1 MYSENSKK
9 SIYFHNR
16 TDIFIIILV
25 FILTVCPVI
34 ISAFSRLNAK
44 SRQKDIYLSPSCE
57 EFFGSKTMETLV
69 REFNEQNPD
78 LRIALLN
85 VPGDKIGDKNS
96 DKNGEKIKEPDILFF
111 DESEFNDL
119 AAAGTF
125 FPMESFSEGETGVMV
140 SAIPLVSFMDL
151 LFFNIE
157 LLQAAG
163 FDRPPKTEEDFLL
176 YAKTISTANNGVLA
190 DAAGAVMALS
200 PSNKQ
205 SLSRDIFS
213 WIWAAGW
220 NFWPEEGS
228 SSSAP
233 LINTKPVINE
243 LNFLSKLYRDG
254 TLSQESSSVPQNRAL
269 SLNSFELTEEQAL
282 EGFARGKIAMIIAS
296 TRDIPALREK
306 MGDGV
311 FGISTIPG
319 GGAAGKYS
327 VSLTGI
333 FAGINK
339 NCAYPDAARVFLE
352 FLASKS
358 PLLCAQLKAVPGYVP
373 DLVSGDNK
381 NYIKEDPFYAK
392 AWEIFE
398 TSVVVRGFLGVPGA
412 QEYENAVREEIRPFF
427 EGRRT
432 AQETVNAI
440 QRRWDGVYA
449 SSVPKD

>member
-1 MYSENSKK
+1 MYSENNKK

-44 SRQKDIYLSPSCE
+44 SRQKDIYLSLNCE
-57 EFFGSKTMETLV
+57 EFFGSKTMETLM
-69 REFNEQNPD
+69 REFNGQNPD

-85 VPGDKIGDKNS
+85 VSIDKNGDKN
-96 DKNGEKIKEPDILFF
+96 KEPDILFF

-125 FPMESFSEGETGVMV
+125 YPMESFSENETGAMV
-140 SAIPLVSFMDL
+140 PAIPLVSFMDL

-163 FDRPPKTEEDFLL
+163 FDRPPKTAEDFLL
-176 YAKTISTANNGVLA
+176 YAKTISAANNGILA

-228 SSSAP
+228 SSAAP
-233 LINTKPVINE
+233 VINSKTVINE
-243 LNFLSKLYRDG
+243 LNFLSKLYREG
-254 TLSQESSSVPQNRAL
+254 ALSPESGSGSSSVPQNRAL

-282 EGFARGKIAMIIAS
+282 EGFALGKIAMIIAS
-296 TRDIPALREK
+296 TRTIPALREK
-306 MGDGV
+306 MGDNA
-311 FGISTIPG
+311 FGITTIPSG
-319 GGAAGKYS
+319 GTAGKYS

-352 FLASKS
+352 FLAGKS
-358 PLLCAQLKAVPGYVP
+358 PLLCAQLKAVPGYMP
-373 DLVSGDNK
+373 ELVSSDNK
-381 NYIKEDPFYAK
+381 NYIKEDPFYSK

-398 TSVVVRGFLGVPGA
+398 TSLVVRGFLGIPDA
-412 QEYENAVREEIRPFF
+412 QEYENAVREEVRPFF
-427 EGRRT
+427 EGRRN

-449 SSVPKD
+449 SSVPND

>member
-34 ISAFSRLNAK
+34 ISVFSRLNAK
-44 SRQKDIYLSPSCE
+44 SRQIDIYLSASCE
-57 EFFGSKTMETLV
+57 EFFGSKTMETLMW
-69 REFNEQNPD
+69 EFNEQNPD
-78 LRIALLN
+78 LRISLLN
-85 VPGDKIGDKNS
+85 VPGDKIS
-96 DKNGEKIKEPDILFF
+96 DKSGEKNKEPDILFF

-119 AAAGTF
+119 TV
-125 FPMESFSEGETGVMV
+125 GETLLPLAYL
-140 SAIPLVSFMDL
+140 SEDETIDLKPAIPLVSFMNL

-163 FDRPPKTEEDFLL
+163 FDRPPKTSEDFLL
-176 YAKTISTANNGVLA
+176 YAKTISTANNGILA

-200 PSNKQ
+200 PANKQ

-213 WIWAAGW
+213 WIWASGW
-220 NFWPEEGS
+220 DFWPDEGS
-228 SSSAP
+228 SPTAP
-233 LINTKPVINE
+233 LIDTKPVINE
-243 LNFLSKLYRDG
+243 LNFLSKLYREG
-254 TLSQESSSVPQNRAL
+254 VLSPESGSVPQNQAL

-306 MGDGV
+306 MGDGA
-311 FGISTIPG
+311 FGITTIPS

>member
-243 LNFLSKLYRDG
+243 LNFLGKLYRD
-254 TLSQESSSVPQNRAL
+254 VAL
-269 SLNSFELTEEQAL
+269 SLNSFEMTEEQAL

-296 TRDIPALREK
+296 TRAIPALREK
-306 MGDGV
+306 MGDGA
-311 FGISTIPG
+311 FGITTIPS

-352 FLASKS
+352 FLAGKS
-358 PLLCAQLKAVPGYVP
+358 PLLCAQLKAVPGYMP
-373 DLVSGDNK
+373 ELVSSDNK
-381 NYIKEDPFYAK
+381 NYIKEDPFYSK

-398 TSVVVRGFLGVPGA
+398 TSLVVRGFLGIPGA

-427 EGRRT
+427 ESRRN
-432 AQETVNAI
+432 AQETVKAI
-440 QRRWDGVYA
+440 QLRWDEVFA

>member
-34 ISAFSRLNAK
+34 ISVFSRLNAK
-44 SRQKDIYLSPSCE
+44 SRQIDIYLSASCE
-57 EFFGSKTMETLV
+57 EFFGSKTMETLMW
-69 REFNEQNPD
+69 EFNEQNPD
-78 LRIALLN
+78 LRISLLN
-85 VPGDKIGDKNS
+85 VPGDKIS
-96 DKNGEKIKEPDILFF
+96 DKSGEKNKEPDILFF

-119 AAAGTF
+119 TV
-125 FPMESFSEGETGVMV
+125 GETLLPLAYL
-140 SAIPLVSFMDL
+140 SEDETIDLKPAIPLVSFMNL

-163 FDRPPKTEEDFLL
+163 FDRPPKTSEDFLL
-176 YAKTISTANNGVLA
+176 YAKTISTANNGILA

-200 PSNKQ
+200 PANKQ

-213 WIWAAGW
+213 WIWASGW
-220 NFWPEEGS
+220 DFWPDEGS
-228 SSSAP
+228 SPTAP
-233 LINTKPVINE
+233 LIDTKPVINE
-243 LNFLSKLYRDG
+243 LNFLSKLYREG
-254 TLSQESSSVPQNRAL
+254 VLSPESGSVPQNQAL

-296 TRDIPALREK
+296 TRAIPALREK
-306 MGDGV
+306 MGDGA
-311 FGISTIPG
+311 FGITTIPS